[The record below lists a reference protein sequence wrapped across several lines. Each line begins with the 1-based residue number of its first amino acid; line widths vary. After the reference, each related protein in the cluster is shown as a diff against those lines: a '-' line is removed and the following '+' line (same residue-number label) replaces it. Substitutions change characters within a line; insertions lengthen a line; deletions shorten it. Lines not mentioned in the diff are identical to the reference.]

1 VHDAIKSILSVTLL
15 AMLGGF
21 TVAVTSTVVRVREPV
36 EGVTLTPVPRP
47 VHVLYQDR
55 ALQNKSAK
63 DSGSVKG
70 TQ

>member
-36 EGVTLTPVPRP
+36 EGATLSPVPRP
-47 VHVLYQDR
+47 AHVLFTDPVPQR
-55 ALQNKSAK
+55 ENAR
-63 DSGSVKG
+63 DSNSVKG